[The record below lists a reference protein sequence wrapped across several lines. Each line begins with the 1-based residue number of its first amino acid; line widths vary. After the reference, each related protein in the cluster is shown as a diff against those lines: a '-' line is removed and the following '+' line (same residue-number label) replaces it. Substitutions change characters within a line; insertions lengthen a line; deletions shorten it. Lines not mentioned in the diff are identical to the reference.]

1 VGQLPLVKA
10 WSPEFFNQATVA
22 WRMKQASY
30 LARAVAPAYG
40 HMRSQ
45 VAAVG
50 RFIDAEDVRL
60 QRRSVFL
67 GSEVAIKLFG
77 SSSALGETVRING
90 MAFTVVGVMKEKI
103 QLSNYNR
110 PDKESVFI
118 PYTTAGRTSAAK
130 RRSFSFQDPAGDLH
144 DRTPRAPNCASV

>member
-1 VGQLPLVKA
+1 MKA
-10 WSPEFFNQATVA
+10 WSPEFFTNVTVA

-45 VAAVG
+45 VPASG

-67 GSEVAIKLFG
+67 GSEVALKLFG
-77 SSSALGETVRING
+77 NSPPVGETVRING
-90 MAFTVVGVMKEKI
+90 MTFTVVGVMKEKI

-118 PYTTAGRTSAAK
+118 PYTTAGPALEHRVPQHADLRGHGPDA
-130 RRSFSFQDPAGDLH
+130 RRAD
-144 DRTPRAPNCASV
+144 DRTR